1 LSYKKV
7 INEDIVPTI
16 TMRKYISFEI
26 IILSLKINNWSAKS
40 KSVAAINVIYKDFA
54 QVETY
59 RDRLMIYRPIVI
71 NTEVPNSELIASL
84 VTTSKKSNIKLSN
97 TNNDVIT
104 GYICKKE
111 IAFLI
116 LALFFIIYDHL

>member
-1 LSYKKV
+1 LSYIKV
-7 INEDIVPTI
+7 IRDDIIPTI
-16 TMRKYISFEI
+16 TIRKYISFEI
-26 IILSLKINNWSAKS
+26 IILSLKRNNWSAKS

-59 RDRLMIYRPIVI
+59 RDRLMMYRPTVI
-71 NTEVPNSELIASL
+71 NTEVPNSELTASL

-97 TNNDVIT
+97 TNNDVTT